1 MNKNVKRCALVAGA
15 FAMVSMGNVY
25 QVQAS
30 ELHASEVLQQAKR
43 QIKGKVVDAAGETVI
58 GANVLEK
65 GTTNGV
71 ITDIDGN
78 FVLNVSSGATLEI
91 SYIGYVT
98 QTIKVT
104 NQTSLHIVLKE
115 DSETLDEVV
124 VVGYGTMKKSDL
136 SGASVSVGEDAIKGS
151 VITNLDQSLQG
162 RAAGVSAVSTSGAP
176 GSSSSIRVRGQAT
189 INSNAE
195 PLYVIDGVIVQGGG
209 ASGADFGLGD
219 ALGNGSVSTISPLS
233 TINPADIVSMEILK
247 DASATAI
254 YGAQGA
260 NGVILITTKRGKAGE
275 AKFTYDGMLAVQRQT
290 KRLDMMNLREFANY
304 YNEFV
309 QVGELDVNGYYADPS
324 ILGKG
329 TNWQDAVF
337 QTALQHQHQVSA
349 EGGTE
354 KIKYYVSASYM
365 DQDGTLIGSNFNRY
379 SFRVNLDSQLK
390 SWLKLGLSATYSSTD
405 EDLKLADGEQGI
417 INYSLKTVPDI
428 PIYDID
434 GNYATIV
441 REGYTNPNPIAMA
454 MMDQVLLNRQKLTGN
469 IFFEVTPIKN
479 LVWHAELGYDI
490 SASRGERYKPMVD
503 FGSWKRDSNYS
514 SIQKNSSTFWQLKN
528 YVTYSGMIDKH
539 NFTAMLGQ
547 ECWASNYDNIS
558 VTNTSLPSDA
568 VHNPALGTATP
579 VIGSGFG
586 SSAMASFFTRL
597 TYNYDNR
604 YYGTYTYRY
613 DGSSNFGP
621 DNRWAGFHALAGSWR
636 FSNEE
641 FFKPL
646 SGVISNGKLR
656 LGWGQTGNANIGGYL
671 WGTSI
676 VKMSSS
682 LGTGY
687 RPKNIPNTS
696 IKWESQEQWN
706 VGLDLGFIQ
715 DRINLVVD
723 WYKKVSNDM
732 LMALQLPSY
741 MGTQGNT
748 SSRLDPPYGN
758 YGSIENAGVEI
769 SLNTHP
775 LIGKFQWDSDFQ
787 ISFNKNKLKALSGT
801 ANAQIVGYGQ
811 WNDVVS
817 VSNVGESLY
826 NFYGY
831 VCDGVYQDY
840 EDLQKS
846 PKPEQY
852 PSNGVFNRKN
862 TVWVGDIKY
871 KDISGPDGKPDGVI
885 NEYDKTNLGSPMPKF
900 TFGWTNTFRYKD
912 FDLSIFINGSYGN
925 KVMNYLGMQLTHM
938 NSAWENQLNSVTG
951 RARLEPID
959 PDKVYPSGQY
969 WYDDVTN
976 VRVSNPEAAI
986 PRASI
991 QDPNDNDRISD
1002 RYVEDGSY
1010 IRLKNITL
1018 GYTFPS
1024 KLIKKFGIN
1033 NLRLYANIQNLLT
1046 ITGYDGYDP
1055 EIGASTQSTNVY
1067 GLDYGRY
1074 PSPTVYSFGLN
1085 VSF

>member
-15 FAMVSMGNVY
+15 FAMASMGNVY

-454 MMDQVLLNRQKLTGN
+454 MLDQVLLNRQKLTGN

-558 VTNTSLPSDA
+558 VTNTNLPSDA

-976 VRVSNPEAAI
+976 VRVSNPEAVI